1 MVPVTLENETVL
13 KWYSRLYDLDVSNFM
28 ATLEILKKIIKF
40 RIFKIHDLS
49 WNSLSSKN
57 VKISASSLTVN

>member
-28 ATLEILKKIIKF
+28 ATLEILKKN
-40 RIFKIHDLS
+40 H
-49 WNSLSSKN
+49 
-57 VKISASSLTVN
+57 KISNF